1 MVANLAKKVTVTEL
15 LTRGETNYNLF
26 RIMREMLLILQRRLR
41 DVKNFKSY
49 LVSYMGFPGGSVIK
63 NMPSIHETW
72 VLFLD

>member
-1 MVANLAKKVTVTEL
+1 MVANLVKKATVTEL

-26 RIMREMLLILQRRLR
+26 RIMREMLLILQRRLK

-49 LVSYMGFPGGSVIK
+49 LLSYMGFPGGTVVK
-63 NMPSIHETW
+63 NMPSIQETR